1 MDREE
6 FIQKSALMNL
16 QAAWGRWSDTKKLV
30 KDCYETAVEMA
41 DLVYEPDK
49 IKQYEEDQE

>member
-1 MDREE
+1 MDKEE

-30 KDCYETAVEMA
+30 KDCYETAIEMA
-41 DLVYEPDK
+41 DLVYGPDK
-49 IKQYEEDQE
+49 NNKII